1 MTDIDRTRL
10 GLFIGTVTVLMAGW
24 FVGTPLLIDQW
35 DETLHPAFF
44 GRIHMFTPMVAALVV
59 CFVSGI
65 SLSTVGLRL
74 GRVRW
79 LGIAVG
85 VAFSLVVLAIPVAV
99 AVPGIDFQPTIYH
112 YELPFPSL
120 LPEIPPDALTVGTA
134 VGIVVVT
141 GVTIY
146 AVFGFGE
153 EFGWRGY
160 LLWEL
165 APLGF
170 WRASVI
176 IGIVWGLWHAP
187 VAFSTWGMG
196 VIDGWPLLAWLL
208 TGIVFSPVYTYVVI
222 RAKSVLAAALF
233 HGVFNATTSLFSAVV
248 YTDEF
253 MLGTILQPV
262 GVAGLVTFGGAV
274 AIIAVRGPP
283 ELTREFA
290 HSPRSS
296 QNRTTPT
303 TDTDA

>member
-1 MTDIDRTRL
+1 MTDIERTRL
-10 GLFIGTVTVLMAGW
+10 GLFVGTVTVLMAGW
-24 FVGTPLLIDQW
+24 FVGIPLLIDQR
-35 DETLHPAFF
+35 DGTLHPAL
-44 GRIHMFTPMVAALVV
+44 GHAHMLTPMVAALVV
-59 CFVSGI
+59 CLGSGI

-99 AVPGIDFQPTIYH
+99 AVPGIEFQSTIDH
-112 YELPFPSL
+112 LTLLLPSL
-120 LPEIPPDALTVGTA
+120 VPADGLTIGTA
-134 VGIVVVT
+134 VGLVVVT
-141 GVTIY
+141 GVTIH

-170 WRASVI
+170 WRASVV

-187 VAFSTWGMG
+187 IAFATWGVG
-196 VIDGWPLLAWLL
+196 ATDAWLSLVLWIL
-208 TGIVFSPVYTYVVI
+208 TGIVFSPVYTYVVV

-233 HGVFNATTSLFSAVV
+233 HGVFNATVSLFSAVV
-248 YTDEF
+248 HTEQYV
-253 MLGTILQPV
+253 LTILVAPV
-262 GVAGLVTFGGAV
+262 GIAGLVTFGGAV

-283 ELTREFA
+283 ELSREFA
-290 HSPRSS
+290 HEATSATQPETAVEPK
-296 QNRTTPT
+296 Q
-303 TDTDA
+303 